1 MLRKKIR
8 QVNDS
13 HRKPLYN
20 VTEMRLYSADNEKIE
35 LEFKPMY
42 IPEDRAVD
50 WDDFNR
56 YDSMMIFQTD
66 YERLLSPLIDSL
78 YPLTAPDTGEVENA
92 LDYCFENFIGSDDR
106 TQLLVLIEEKAH
118 TCADEEREFYNEL
131 LLFLKEAEKK
141 SPYLCIEGNL

>member
-1 MLRKKIR
+1 MLRKKVR

-35 LEFKPMY
+35 VEFKPMD
-42 IPEDRAVD
+42 IPEDKAVD

-56 YDSMMIFQTD
+56 YDSIMIFQTD

-78 YPLTAPDTGEVENA
+78 YPLTAPDTGEIENA
-92 LDYCFENFIGSDDR
+92 LDYCFENFIGSEDR
-106 TQLLVLIEEKAH
+106 KKLLMLIDEKAR
-118 TCADEEREFYNEL
+118 TCDGDDREFYGEL
-131 LLFLKEAEKK
+131 LAFLKEAEKK